1 MQDIKSTEKTNEQEI
16 TTYVP
21 PQIKVYK
28 EEELLQTVAVLGCSP
43 NPF

>member
-1 MQDIKSTEKTNEQEI
+1 MQDIKSTEETNEQEI
-16 TTYVP
+16 TYVS